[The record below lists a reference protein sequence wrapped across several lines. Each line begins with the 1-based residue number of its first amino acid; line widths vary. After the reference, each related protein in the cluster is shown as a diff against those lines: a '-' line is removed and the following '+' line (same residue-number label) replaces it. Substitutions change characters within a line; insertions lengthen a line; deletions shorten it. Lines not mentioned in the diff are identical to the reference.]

1 MQESAKPNDAAEAG
15 GCPAGIALSPRAR
28 VLRLLPLAGL
38 VAFLALA
45 FWQGWF
51 GLLTLENIAMAHERW
66 HIMLQE
72 HRWLAVFAYTCLYVA
87 VGAFCVPGGAL
98 LTAAGGLAFGVVLAS
113 FATVLGATI
122 GALILFLS
130 ARTACSEWLARTEGP
145 WLRTLREG
153 FERNAL
159 SYLLFLRLVPAFP
172 FAAVNL
178 AAALLGMRLSTYVA
192 ATALGIVPATF
203 AYSIAGSGLASIVE
217 AQSAVFKQCVASS
230 PSPDGSDCHLS
241 LHASDLITR
250 ELVVALAALSLIAL
264 IPAARNFWSKRNAAG
279 KGRSRPVDRQAG
291 G

>member
-172 FAAVNL
+172 FWFVNVAAAVLRLPLRTFTIGTFFGIMPATVAYAAAGAGLGNVIAAAKAKYHACL
-178 AAALLGMRLSTYVA
+178 AAGLGAECHLVIPKSALFTKELMLALVLLGL
-192 ATALGIVPATF
+192 L
-203 AYSIAGSGLASIVE
+203 
-217 AQSAVFKQCVASS
+217 
-230 PSPDGSDCHLS
+230 
-241 LHASDLITR
+241 
-250 ELVVALAALSLIAL
+250 AL
-264 IPAARNFWSKRNAAG
+264 IPVV
-279 KGRSRPVDRQAG
+279 VDRWRRTDVGAR
-291 G
+291 